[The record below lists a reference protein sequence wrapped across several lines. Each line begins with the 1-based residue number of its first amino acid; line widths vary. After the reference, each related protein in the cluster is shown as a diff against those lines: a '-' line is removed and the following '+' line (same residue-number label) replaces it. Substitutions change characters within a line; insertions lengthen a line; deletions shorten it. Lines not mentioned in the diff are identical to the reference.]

1 VSRLVPR
8 KGVDTVVAALAHLPG
23 DVELVVAGGPPANG
37 LDDDAEVARLRALA
51 RSVGVGDRVRFL
63 GAVAHDALPA
73 LYRSADAVACV
84 PTYEPFGL
92 VPLEAMACARPVVAA
107 EVGGLAD
114 TVVDGV
120 TGHHVPPGDPVAV
133 ATALAGLRAHPRRAR
148 AEGRAG
154 RRRAEAEYGWDRIAA
169 AHARVYREVA
179 ASVPAVGALT
189 TGSPA

>member
-1 VSRLVPR
+1 VPR
-8 KGVDTVVAALAHLPG
+8 KGVDTVISALAALPG
-23 DVELVVAGGPPANG
+23 DVELVVAGGPSAAG
-37 LDDDAEVARLRALA
+37 LDDDPEVARLRALA
-51 RSVGVGDRVRFL
+51 ASAGVAGRVRFL

-92 VPLEAMACARPVVAA
+92 VPLEAMACGRPVVAA

-120 TGHHVPPGDPVAV
+120 TGHHVPPGNPGAV
-133 ATALAGLRAHPRRAR
+133 AAALAALRDDPRRAR
-148 AEGRAG
+148 AMGRAG
-154 RRRAEAEYGWDRIAA
+154 RRRAEAKYGWDRVAA
-169 AHARVYREVA
+169 AHEQVYDEVLHEVA
-179 ASVPAVGALT
+179 VPEVGALT